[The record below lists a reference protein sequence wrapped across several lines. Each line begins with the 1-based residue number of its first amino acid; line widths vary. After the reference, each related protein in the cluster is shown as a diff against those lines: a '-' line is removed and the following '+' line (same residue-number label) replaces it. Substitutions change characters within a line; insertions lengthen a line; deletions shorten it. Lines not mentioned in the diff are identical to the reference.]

1 MFEIKFLLLKL
12 RYKLP
17 IKLKS
22 DYNSQIILYVDSI
35 NNYENI

>member
-17 IKLKS
+17 IKTKS
-22 DYNSQIILYVDSI
+22 DYNSPIILYVDRL